1 MTTLEK
7 ITNEFEGEKITTLTY
22 NGRLAWI
29 ASEVGKILG
38 YARDGGRLV
47 NSISDE
53 WSEEFIEHHDYTVLA
68 GEELKSFKTFMEAN
82 TESVSAFSS
91 HLLLLFEPGLHLCLA
106 KTNKPIGRRL
116 RRFLADEVMPQ
127 LARDGRYS
135 PDREVVD
142 DEVVEKEVAEAIRE
156 ESPALNREKR
166 LAKQMKAKALK
177 ELAKLLRHSQRIT
190 PEVAEYYEIEAFEVL
205 TDKDFSD
212 LKPANRGFWKGVSE
226 IAYDLK
232 ETIWEV
238 GKATYRLGIRGNF
251 PGIAKE
257 IELSEIKD
265 GKPVKAYLFSPKGE
279 EMIRRFIGSGRP
291 CYSPQREEAD
301 YDMR

>member
-1 MTTLEK
+1 M
-7 ITNEFEGEKITTLTY
+7 
-22 NGRLAWI
+22 
-29 ASEVGKILG
+29 
-38 YARDGGRLV
+38 
-47 NSISDE
+47 
-53 WSEEFIEHHDYTVLA
+53 
-68 GEELKSFKTFMEAN
+68 
-82 TESVSAFSS
+82 
-91 HLLLLFEPGLHLCLA
+91 LLFEPALHFVCI
-106 KTNKPIGRRL
+106 KTNKPIGKKL
-116 RRFLADEVMPQ
+116 RRFLIDKVMPQ

-135 PDREVVD
+135 PDREVID

-156 ESPALNREKR
+156 ESPVSNREKR

-177 ELAKLLRHSQRIT
+177 DLAKLLRRSQRIT

-205 TDKDFSD
+205 TNKDFSD

-251 PGIAKE
+251 FGIAKE

-265 GKPVKAYLFSPKGE
+265 GKPVKAYLYSPKAV
-279 EMIRRFIGSGRP
+279 EMIRRCIGRP
-291 CYSPQREEAD
+291 SYQPHQEED
-301 YDMR
+301 YDLP

>member
-1 MTTLEK
+1 MTVLKK
-7 ITNEFEGEKITTLTY
+7 ITNEFEGENITTLTY
-22 NGRLAWI
+22 NGRPAWI
-29 ASEVGKILG
+29 AKDIGRILG
-38 YARDGGRLV
+38 YAQNGRRLV
-47 NSISDE
+47 GNISE
-53 WSEEFIEHHDYTVLA
+53 KWSEEFILNHDYVTIT
-68 GEELKSFKTFMEAN
+68 GEELKSFKEVVEVD

-166 LAKQMKAKALK
+166 LAKHMKAKALK
-177 ELAKLLRHSQRIT
+177 DLAKLLRRSQRIT
-190 PEVAEYYEIEAFEVL
+190 PAVADYYEIEAFEVL

-238 GKATYRLGIRGNF
+238 EKATYRLGIRGNF

-291 CYSPQREEAD
+291 CYSPQKEEAD
-301 YDMR
+301 YDL

>member
-1 MTTLEK
+1 MTTLKK
-7 ITNEFEGEKITTLTY
+7 ITNEFEGATINTITYKGKLCWVASEIGQTLGYSRNGSRLVDKITE
-22 NGRLAWI
+22 
-29 ASEVGKILG
+29 S
-38 YARDGGRLV
+38 
-47 NSISDE
+47 
-53 WSEEFIEHHDYTVLA
+53 WSEEMLDGCDYTVLQ
-68 GEELKSFKTFMEAN
+68 GEELADFKSLLEPTP
-82 TESVSAFSS
+82 ESGVGSRSS
-91 HLLLLFEPGLHLCLA
+91 HVMLLYETGLHFICL

-177 ELAKLLRHSQRIT
+177 DLAKLLRHSQRIT
-190 PEVAEYYEIEAFEVL
+190 PAVADYYEIEAFEVL

-238 GKATYRLGIRGNF
+238 GKATYKLGIRGNF

-265 GKPVKAYLFSPKGE
+265 GKPVKAYLFSPKAV
-279 EMIRRFIGSGRP
+279 EMIRRCIGRSS
-291 CYSPQREEAD
+291 YQHHQEED
-301 YDMR
+301 YDLP